1 MESIARVPT
10 NLEKNPHITPSV
22 PPLTAHYKPLLE
34 PLREKRYGDLIPY
47 LQHKVRDKGIV
58 VREAFKDM
66 DVHHNGFVTE
76 AQFRRSFPFPEL
88 GQARTRA
95 RARTHRI
102 MTHNQ
107 RNTQADLN
115 IIVDKFRDPV
125 AGDIHYRG
133 LHEQVMAGQQLLPGD
148 SGHAPWIR
156 VLTPVEKELR
166 EYVHARAS
174 AHACALARTHV

>member
-1 MESIARVPT
+1 LESIARVPT

-47 LQHKVRDKGIV
+47 LQQKVRDKGIV

-88 GQARTRA
+88 SQARTPARA
-95 RARTHRI
+95 RAHTQNYDTQSKEHTGGPEYHCRQIPRPSGRRHPLPRVARAGHGRT
-102 MTHNQ
+102 
-107 RNTQADLN
+107 AA
-115 IIVDKFRDPV
+115 V
-125 AGDIHYRG
+125 AGR
-133 LHEQVMAGQQLLPGD
+133 QRP
-148 SGHAPWIR
+148 
-156 VLTPVEKELR
+156 
-166 EYVHARAS
+166 
-174 AHACALARTHV
+174 CALDPRPHTSREGAARVRTRSR